1 MLRVIYFIRSI
12 RLREL
17 RGQTSSSANGRWKV
31 LENSVRDVFSSH
43 TPTKYA
49 ATKCRELPR
58 HIAGDR
64 LHRAPHD
71 AQLLHPAAQRAWLKI
86 EQFCCAEVALDPPVR
101 LREHGDDVLALD
113 LFERRNTA

>member
-1 MLRVIYFIRSI
+1 MLRAIYFIRSI

-31 LENSVRDVFSSH
+31 LENSVRDVFSSR

-58 HIAGDR
+58 HIAGD
-64 LHRAPHD
+64 
-71 AQLLHPAAQRAWLKI
+71 PATYTGRRTMPS
-86 EQFCCAEVALDPPVR
+86 FCIR
-101 LREHGDDVLALD
+101 LRNVLG
-113 LFERRNTA
+113 